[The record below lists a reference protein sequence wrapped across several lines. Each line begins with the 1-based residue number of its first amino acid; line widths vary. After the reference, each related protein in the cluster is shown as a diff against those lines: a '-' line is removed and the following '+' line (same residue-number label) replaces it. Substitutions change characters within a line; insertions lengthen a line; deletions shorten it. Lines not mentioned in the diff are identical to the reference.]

1 MYRTVSNMWRLCL
14 LPLCTMC
21 YPKLVQTIQKRLSR
35 LKKIMRKKVIY
46 NTHPDS
52 QCVNLCTIFMVLRTF
67 FAKYLLHN
75 AYHSNNLGSLLII
88 QNGDMMYLCQQNHEN
103 RTLWLIMHIHLSNKL
118 NKLCSWCKP
127 LQPSVEDKQ
136 HNIAQQ

>member
-1 MYRTVSNMWRLCL
+1 MYHTVSNMWRLCL

-52 QCVNLCTIFMVLRTF
+52 QYVQFSWFYGHFLPNIYF
-67 FAKYLLHN
+67 
-75 AYHSNNLGSLLII
+75 
-88 QNGDMMYLCQQNHEN
+88 
-103 RTLWLIMHIHLSNKL
+103 IMHIIVIIWVAFWLYKMEI
-118 NKLCSWCKP
+118 WCIYVSRIMKIVHCGWAYSP
-127 LQPSVEDKQ
+127 IKQ
-136 HNIAQQ
+136 VKQALLLVQTTPARSGRQIA